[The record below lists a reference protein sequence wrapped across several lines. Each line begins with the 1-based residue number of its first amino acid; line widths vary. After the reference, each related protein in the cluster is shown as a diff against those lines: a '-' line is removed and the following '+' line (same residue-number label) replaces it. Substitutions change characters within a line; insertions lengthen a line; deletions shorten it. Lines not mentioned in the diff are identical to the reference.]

1 MYGSKDDSMIDNDS
15 ISILGTGSWGNTLA
29 YLLGQDKKIIL
40 WGRDPNKLRRLIRT
54 RRFKKPIKLKYPDNV
69 ILTNNLRDVLESRII
84 INTISLKGMD
94 DVFSEL
100 AKFKPSTSHILV
112 NGSKGIDSI
121 NLQTPSE
128 IMDKYLPENP
138 KAVISGPN
146 LAKELIKAKPMVTE
160 VASKDLEIA
169 KLVQEKI
176 SSSSLRVYTNN
187 DVKGV
192 ELCAA
197 LKNVIAIAAGI
208 CDALKLGES
217 AKASLIAR
225 GLHEMRIFISAYG
238 GKIETILGPA
248 GVGDLIATCAS
259 NLSRNHRVGFF
270 LAEGKKLKDIINQLG
285 EVAEG
290 INTTHAVYKIAL
302 EKNIDMP
309 IVFQIKKLLD
319 GEITAVDA
327 VLSLMNRPIK

>member
-1 MYGSKDDSMIDNDS
+1 MINKDS

-29 YLLGQDKKIIL
+29 YLLGQDRKIIL
-40 WGRDPNKLRRLIRT
+40 WGHDPKKLRRLMRT
-54 RRFKKPIKLKYPDNV
+54 RRFKKPIKLKYPDNIV
-69 ILTNNLRDVLESRII
+69 LTNDLRDILESQII

-94 DVFSEL
+94 NVFSEI
-100 AKFKPSTSHILV
+100 AKFKPSSEHIFV

-121 NLQTPSE
+121 NLQTPTE

-160 VASKDLEIA
+160 IASKNLEIA
-169 KLVQEKI
+169 KLIQEKI
-176 SSSSLRVYTNN
+176 SSPSLRVYTND

-197 LKNVIAIAAGI
+197 LKNVIAIAAGL

-225 GLHEMRIFISAYG
+225 GLHEMKIFIASYG
-238 GKIETILGPA
+238 CKSETILGPA

-259 NLSRNHRVGFF
+259 NLSRNHRVGFL
-270 LAEGKKLKDIINQLG
+270 LAEGKKLKDIVNHLG

-290 INTTHAVYKIAL
+290 INTTHAVYKIAK
-302 EKNIDMP
+302 EKNIEMP

-319 GEITAVDA
+319 GEITAIDA